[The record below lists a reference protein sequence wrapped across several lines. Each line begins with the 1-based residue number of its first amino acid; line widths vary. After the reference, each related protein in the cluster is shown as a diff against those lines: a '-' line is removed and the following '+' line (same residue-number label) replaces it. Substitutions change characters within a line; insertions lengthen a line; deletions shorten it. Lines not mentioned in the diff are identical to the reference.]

1 MNNMEKKDKIVVD
14 INGKQSE
21 IYPLMELEYNNRK
34 YIIYT
39 DTNNHNEIE
48 NNIYIGV
55 LTGESI
61 LPVNKDELGYFD
73 EVVGKIINSVKNN
86 IAY

>member
-21 IYPLMELEYNNRK
+21 IYQLMELEHNNRK

-39 DTNNHNEIE
+39 DTNNYNEIE

-55 LTGESI
+55 LTGENI